1 MNNYDEIERK
11 IFLIKNYLED
21 NLSVAEEEELRV
33 WLDESPKHRET
44 FQRIRDKKI
53 LFAKLEYRQRQEK
66 ETDWKVI
73 CRKTGIGSSRR
84 LWYIRVARY
93 AAVFFGLC
101 LGVWLYFRAQVSQP
115 QESTLAAISMDTI
128 CPGYKQAYIELKSGE
143 RIALGN
149 TGNKQEKRIEGMVLK
164 EEKDGVMILP
174 GDSLADKAVA
184 VEKSW
189 IVVPRGGE
197 YQLILPDG
205 TKVWLNSASKLK
217 YPVAFTGGQ
226 RKVFLE
232 GEAYF
237 KVAKNEKQP
246 FVVKT
251 ENMDV
256 RVLGTEFNLKAYADE
271 KWVQATLVRGEVAVF
286 TGMDKSVRNTLKPEQ
301 QAEWDIEKGKLDVKT
316 VELDL
321 YIAWKNG
328 QFVFRG
334 QRLTEI
340 MTVLERWYDFE
351 VCYQADWIKEV
362 EFAGKLNR
370 SASIEP
376 ILDVIRSTHKINVNT
391 RGKTIVFSAKQ

>member
-11 IFLIKNYLED
+11 ISLIKNYLED

-53 LFAKLEYRQRQEK
+53 LFAKLEYRQRQET

-205 TKVWLNSASKLK
+205 TKV
-217 YPVAFTGGQ
+217 
-226 RKVFLE
+226 
-232 GEAYF
+232 
-237 KVAKNEKQP
+237 
-246 FVVKT
+246 
-251 ENMDV
+251 
-256 RVLGTEFNLKAYADE
+256 
-271 KWVQATLVRGEVAVF
+271 
-286 TGMDKSVRNTLKPEQ
+286 
-301 QAEWDIEKGKLDVKT
+301 
-316 VELDL
+316 
-321 YIAWKNG
+321 
-328 QFVFRG
+328 
-334 QRLTEI
+334 
-340 MTVLERWYDFE
+340 
-351 VCYQADWIKEV
+351 
-362 EFAGKLNR
+362 
-370 SASIEP
+370 
-376 ILDVIRSTHKINVNT
+376 
-391 RGKTIVFSAKQ
+391 